1 MPGIATPAVIA
12 AITSLRRG
20 DGTIHPEDVVESARA
35 ATSPLHDYFEW
46 DDTAAAAAYRI
57 DQARHLLR
65 VTVTHLPVG
74 SGHERVRAFV
84 SLSTDAGY
92 RPIGA
97 VLVNSQHRAQLLA
110 DARAEMERFERK
122 YGHLAELA
130 GVIDAMRAVDRR
142 KLAAAV

>member
-1 MPGIATPAVIA
+1 MAGIATPAVIA

-35 ATSPLHDYFEW
+35 TDSPLHTYFEW
-46 DDTAAAAAYRI
+46 DDSAAAAAYRI

-65 VTVTHLPVG
+65 VTVTHLPTG
-74 SGHERVRAFV
+74 SESTRVRAFV

-97 VLVNSQHRAQLLA
+97 VLINSQHRQQLLA

-122 YGHLAELA
+122 YGHLTELA
-130 GVIDAMRAVDRR
+130 EVITAMRSVDRR
-142 KLAAAV
+142 KLASAG